1 MIALPLPSPRLRVP
15 ASPRHLQTIPAF
27 PRRFLE
33 FLTGH
38 LKHGT
43 SGHLL
48 RSAAGHL
55 INTCGGGGSPA
66 PCVCPPGLASTYTVS
81 GFGGLA
87 GCDGCDSSTDGEWSG
102 ALYHVGTGCAW
113 WAADD
118 NFDPLSI
125 NGTKLHITYTQLI
138 LSTTAC
144 RWELYI
150 ACSAPALPPV
160 KMWVGYKT
168 TGNTPAGTY
177 SLASSDCGNTQAT
190 MTVS

>member
-1 MIALPLPSPRLRVP
+1 MIAIARPNLWLP
-15 ASPRHLQTIPAF
+15 TW
-27 PRRFLE
+27 
-33 FLTGH
+33 LTGH
-38 LKHGT
+38 LKHGA

-55 INTCGGGGSPA
+55 INACASGGPPA
-66 PCVCPPGLASTYTVS
+66 PCVCPSGLASTYTVS
-81 GFGGLA
+81 GFAGLS
-87 GCDGCDSSTDGEWSG
+87 GCDGCDSSSDAEWSG
-102 ALYHVGTGCAW
+102 ALFRVGTGCAW

-118 NFDPLSI
+118 SFDPLSLS
-125 NGTKLHITYTQLI
+125 GTKLHITYTQLI

-150 ACSAPALPPV
+150 ACSAPSLPPA

-168 TGNTPAGTY
+168 VGTTPAGVY
-177 SLASSDCGNTQAT
+177 SFASSDCGNTQPT